1 MNIRIRI
8 NKFLIGLN
16 ENIFFYPKLS
26 SFYKQKKIKNGKPI
40 IIFDIGAN
48 KGQTIDFFSKLYKN
62 IIIHAFEPNPK
73 LYKKIEKKYR
83 NKKNI
88 FIHNLGVS
96 NINGQLE
103 LKETVTDETST
114 FENLNYDSE
123 YLNLKAKIL
132 GVKKEE
138 IVNKK
143 YFVNV
148 IRLSDFIEKEFIKK
162 INILKIDTEGHELKC
177 LLGLSSENFNNIDF
191 IQLERHD
198 DDMYLS
204 NDSKSEILDLLN
216 INGYKICTEIKHGF
230 GDFKECIYEK

>member
-1 MNIRIRI
+1 MNIRIKI
-8 NKFLIGLN
+8 IQFLIGLN

-26 SFYKQKKIKNGKPI
+26 TFYKQNKLKNDNPI
-40 IIFDIGAN
+40 LIFDIGAN
-48 KGQTIDFFSKLYKN
+48 KGQSIDFFLKLYKN
-62 IIIHAFEPNPK
+62 VIIYAFEPNPK

-88 FIHNLGVS
+88 FIYNLGVS
-96 NINGQLE
+96 NLNGQLE

-114 FENLNYDSE
+114 FENLNYNSE

-132 GVKKEE
+132 GVKKEK

-143 YFVNV
+143 YYVNV
-148 IRLSDFIEKEFIKK
+148 IRLSDFLQKESIKK

-177 LLGLSSENFNNIDF
+177 LLGLSNENFSSIDL
-191 IQLERHD
+191 IQLESHE

-204 NDSKSEILDLLN
+204 NDSKSEIINLLN
-216 INGYKICTEIKHGF
+216 SNGYKKCTEIKHGF